1 MKMRIKNNHIISYS
15 CAYAVW
21 QQIEASYSSSA
32 RLEVG
37 KGDMCTWKCEQW
49 VGKRSLP
56 QQLTFMVDM
65 TVARRFVLH
74 MQALSIGATFSTD
87 MHSGSWS
94 AA

>member
-1 MKMRIKNNHIISYS
+1 MEM
-15 CAYAVW
+15 
-21 QQIEASYSSSA
+21 
-32 RLEVG
+32 
-37 KGDMCTWKCEQW
+37 EQW
-49 VGKRSLP
+49 VGKGGLP

>member
-37 KGDMCTWKCEQW
+37 KGDMCTWKCEQ
-49 VGKRSLP
+49 
-56 QQLTFMVDM
+56 LTFMVDM